1 MLQNLF
7 KGTFNL
13 DPKNLY
19 VRYYGYEDEK
29 LPAAHSPNFQQCAF
43 AVIGNLCWN
52 MVANVICRTYSKGCT
67 IFATAKSH
75 SINWHRSL
83 FAK

>member
-13 DPKNLY
+13 DLENLY

-29 LPAAHSPNFQQCAF
+29 LPAAHSPNFQQSAF
-43 AVIGNLCWN
+43 SVIVNLCWN
-52 MVANVICRTYSKGCT
+52 MVANV
-67 IFATAKSH
+67 AKLIQRDAQFLPQQSP
-75 SINWHRSL
+75 IP
-83 FAK
+83 